1 MGTDLLR
8 WTTERVA
15 MAAPDGGT
23 GTSEA
28 GDGEMVVSFTGTVN
42 ALPVTDGV
50 ICESHI
56 IISQRVKITNVNA
69 RRSMKCNVSNSSCAQ
84 LYTVFTFLL

>member
-42 ALPVTDGV
+42 ALPVTDGDILYV
-50 ICESHI
+50 NHI
-56 IISQRVKITNVNA
+56 
-69 RRSMKCNVSNSSCAQ
+69 
-84 LYTVFTFLL
+84 